1 MKKTVRLI
9 ALAMVAVML
18 CLALAAC
25 GKTISGKYSAEA
37 LGTGATYDFKGSK
50 VTVTYKA
57 LGTEVYSVE
66 CKYEIKD
73 DKITFDIADEST
85 VTNALAK
92 QVIAA
97 LEQPQ
102 AFSEGENTITIGGA
116 TYTLQEEK

>member
-73 DKITFDIADEST
+73 DKITFTFESEDDDVKAYNGT
-85 VTNALAK
+85 FDF
-92 QVIAA
+92 
-97 LEQPQ
+97 E
-102 AFSEGENTITIGGA
+102 EGENYIKVGLTK
-116 TYTLQEEK
+116 YEKK

>member
-1 MKKTVRLI
+1 MKGDLLIMKKTVRLI

-25 GKTISGKYSAEA
+25 GKTLSGKYSAEA

-73 DKITFDIADEST
+73 DKITITLPDDAGDDAKDVSGTFDFKETEDGI
-85 VTNALAK
+85 K
-92 QVIAA
+92 IGVI
-97 LEQPQ
+97 E
-102 AFSEGENTITIGGA
+102 
-116 TYTLQEEK
+116 YKKVD